1 MCCFKYI
8 GLKWFKYVYIYL
20 LCLGKTQSL
29 SIMTYVC
36 MIGVEVCCRK
46 SLWRSCHFGGWSI
59 TLGISQVLSLER
71 RWEKAFV
78 DPSGFHNV
86 GFWGLVIFE
95 VWPLKTGKIG
105 IDAGLENGSP
115 HDLQVVTMSQ
125 PFLAGISSTINL
137 LYDKKG
143 LAPHPQPPT
152 LPKPCHWIFWIT
164 PGLSRGSW

>member
-1 MCCFKYI
+1 MLYLNNTYNI
-8 GLKWFKYVYIYL
+8 YIYI
-20 LCLGKTQSL
+20 C
-29 SIMTYVC
+29 MMYVC

-115 HDLQVVTMSQ
+115 HDLQVVGLVVFYLM
-125 PFLAGISSTINL
+125 FLGCIFTLKFGTIMKWSNVTHIIENTGWP
-137 LYDKKG
+137 KT
-143 LAPHPQPPT
+143 PT
-152 LPKPCHWIFWIT
+152 RRWYACCSEIC
-164 PGLSRGSW
+164 